1 MMSSTEV
8 AKPHR
13 ESAHPTVITKCFGKG
28 QGLSDLALIAQAT
41 RSIMTFDHACI
52 DLLISQQLQDMLEF
66 GFAMHYPDFNPIH
79 ASSFVHFLNWS
90 IGQALTP
97 TKHWQTA
104 LARSRVSPTEDL
116 QQGGFITGK
125 GIGKDRW
132 QVVLA
137 ESLFGILDQGQRV
150 IVGPFAHPTRTPPT
164 YSPQLPP
171 DDPIDCQ
178 PLEAH
183 ARHNV
188 FAFFH
193 IGPVLVEFHCSW
205 GKVVDLLIM
214 ETLGMT
220 A

>member
-13 ESAHPTVITKCFGKG
+13 EPAHPTVITKCFGKG

-116 QQGGFITGK
+116 QQGGSITGK

-150 IVGPFAHPTRTPPT
+150 IVGPFAHPQGHH
-164 YSPQLPP
+164 QLTLRSYRPM
-171 DDPIDCQ
+171 I
-178 PLEAH
+178 PLIASLLKLMLDTT
-183 ARHNV
+183 
-188 FAFFH
+188 FLLFF
-193 IGPVLVEFHCSW
+193 
-205 GKVVDLLIM
+205 
-214 ETLGMT
+214 T
-220 A
+220 